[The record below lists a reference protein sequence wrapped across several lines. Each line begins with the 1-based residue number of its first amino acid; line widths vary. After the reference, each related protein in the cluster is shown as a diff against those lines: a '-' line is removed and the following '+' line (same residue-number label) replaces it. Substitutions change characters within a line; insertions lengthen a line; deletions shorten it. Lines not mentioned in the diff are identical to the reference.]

1 MAKRKPETTPAA
13 PAPKAT
19 PLTILKVRRTRKH
32 VVIHYRNGDEDHEIK
47 SRDNPLP
54 AFDQAIAALAPLV
67 CQLVNLPASYVENMR
82 ASGITIT
89 DGSGNEQ
96 VTVVAAKSL
105 DDANGPFNIATP
117 LRLMDLPEAE
127 GSYSPPLGAD
137 QVALIDE
144 VVEQA
149 KQYILGNRAQGQIE
163 WKDDKKGDVDETDD
177 DAQGELV
184 EMNEAEVAVASR

>member
-1 MAKRKPETTPAA
+1 MAKKKTDTPPAA

-32 VVIHYRNGDEDHEIK
+32 VVIEYRNGDEDHKLK

-54 AFDQAIAALAPLV
+54 AFDNAIAALAPLV
-67 CQLVNLPASYVENMR
+67 CQLIKVPATYVENMR
-82 ASGITIT
+82 AVGITIA
-89 DGSGNEQ
+89 DGGNEQ
-96 VTVVAAKSL
+96 VTVIAAKSL
-105 DDANGPFNIATP
+105 DDAQGPFNIATP

-127 GSYSPPLGAD
+127 GSYTPPLDAK

-149 KQYILGNRAQGQIE
+149 KAYILGNRAQGQIE
-163 WKDDKKGDVDETDD
+163 FKKDDEDED
-177 DAQGELV
+177 DATEPL
-184 EMNEAEVAVASR
+184 EFEAAAAAQ